1 MDNIFIILLLLT
13 SMSLGDDQQISSNLT
28 CPPGFISSDGNQCIC
43 VDNSYIGL
51 IKCEDDGNTATV
63 LRGGWIGNYSG
74 QIVAGVSSY
83 LYFISDDSNIP
94 LPSNWSDVNIVLCG
108 PLNRHGVLCGE
119 CIAHYGPAVESFECV
134 SCTNEDSRVN
144 WLIYVALEYIPLTI
158 FFIFLLLFDVKT
170 TSGAGNAFIF
180 FAQITTSTF
189 DVTSDGV
196 LPLDTITS
204 NNTKIL
210 KLLYQ
215 LPYDVWNL
223 KFFSILFPPYCLSSN
238 IGWYG
243 LTALNYIIAFY
254 PLFLIIMFSVIVRLY
269 DYGFYPISLLCRPLH
284 RCLIWMR
291 RKWEFRQSV
300 ITAFATFLILSYTK
314 FMLTSLKIITPT
326 SLYDASSSAVVS
338 WLPYFN
344 GNTHFTTP
352 GMIGLYIIAL
362 TVLFIFGII
371 LPSVLMAPS
380 ILQWLYKKT
389 KKDCF
394 SNCLPWGR
402 MQEFLQQ
409 FHGCYKDGL
418 NNHFDCRWFSGFF
431 LLSRVIFF
439 CLYSYSPNEF
449 YQYLFQ
455 AITCLLTMFLIASLR
470 PFKKN
475 SDNVLNTGIFCLLG
489 ISNTLM
495 FCNYIL
501 SLHGN
506 ISLALFVFQYLL
518 SLFPLLVL
526 IAYFVYQI
534 WKRICFSFDIHLKQR
549 HTLQRKS
556 MSTKDMTKM
565 KKDKGQEE
573 LIDERGD
580 LLDFLD
586 FTEATGRLK
595 RSSREA
601 ICFVSNDSKRSFLMS
616 NDSINDSDESSQYKY
631 GSILAPNN

>member
-1 MDNIFIILLLLT
+1 MATTIFIVLLLLT
-13 SMSLGDDQQISSNLT
+13 SMSLGDDQQISS
-28 CPPGFISSDGNQCIC
+28 CPPGFITSDVNQCIC
-43 VDNSYIGL
+43 VDNSYNGL
-51 IKCEDDGNTATV
+51 INCKDDGNTAAV
-63 LRGGWIGNYSG
+63 LRGSWIGNYSG

-83 LYFISDDSNIP
+83 LYFISDNLYIS
-94 LPSNWSDVNIVLCG
+94 LPSNWSDVNTVLCG

-119 CIAHYGPAVESFECV
+119 CIDHYGPAVESFECV
-134 SCTNEDSRVN
+134 RCTNEDSRVN

-180 FAQITTSTF
+180 FAQIITSTF
-189 DVTSDGV
+189 DITSDGV

-254 PLFLIIMFSVIVRLY
+254 PLFLIILFSVIVRLY
-269 DYGFYPISLLCRPLH
+269 DYGFCPISWLCQPLH

-314 FMLTSLKIITPT
+314 FMLTSLRIITPT
-326 SLYDASSSAVVS
+326 SLYNASGSAVVS
-338 WLPYFN
+338 GLPYFN

-371 LPSVLMAPS
+371 LPSILMAPS

-389 KKDCF
+389 KRDCF

-409 FHGCYKDGL
+409 FHGCYKDGI
-418 NNHFDCRWFSGFF
+418 NNRFDCRWFSGFF
-431 LLSRVIFF
+431 LLLRVIFF

-449 YQYLFQ
+449 YQYLYQ

-495 FCNYIL
+495 FCNYMLLLL
-501 SLHGN
+501 SGH

-518 SLFPLLVL
+518 TLFPLFVL
-526 IAYFVYQI
+526 IAYFIYQI
-534 WKRICFSFDIHLKQR
+534 WKRICFSFNIHLKQR

-565 KKDKGQEE
+565 KKDKGQE

-601 ICFVSNDSKRSFLMS
+601 TWFVSNDSKRSFLMS